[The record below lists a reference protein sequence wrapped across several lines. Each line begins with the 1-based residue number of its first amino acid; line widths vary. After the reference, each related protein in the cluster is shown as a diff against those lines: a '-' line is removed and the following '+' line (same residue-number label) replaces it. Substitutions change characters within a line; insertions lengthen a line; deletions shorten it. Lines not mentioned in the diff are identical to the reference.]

1 VMRALGLLGG
11 TFDPIHCAHLELA
24 REVMQALSLGA
35 IHLIPVGDPPHRRAP
50 VASADDRLAM
60 IELAIVDYPNLVAD
74 DRELRRRGKSYTVL
88 TLSEMR
94 SAAPAQPLALLLG
107 ADQFLA
113 LPTWHRWRDVFALA
127 HVVVVARPGMPLPAT
142 LDAPLEG
149 EWHDRRTTDVDAL
162 AAQPAGAIF
171 VQPITPHPVSASMI
185 RAALARN
192 DVAAVRGLLPPAVLA
207 YIERNHLYRSLPDAT

>member
-1 VMRALGLLGG
+1 MRALGLLGG

-162 AAQPAGAIF
+162 SCATGRRDLRPADHAASGLGVDDSRGAG
-171 VQPITPHPVSASMI
+171 PK
-185 RAALARN
+185 RRR
-192 DVAAVRGLLPPAVLA
+192 RGTRFATA
-207 YIERNHLYRSLPDAT
+207 CRFSLY